1 MNPSWESE
9 GDFEETFSEIRKQ
22 LYKDDFFELMS
33 VENPSQFFTYLRDEL
48 SNSDDMELLSDVLMK
63 AFKSYQR
70 WEVDSALDDLSEKG
84 LIQMVLNEDGHLAYV
99 ATDEGLMINNVLK
112 ENNPPNKLNSVMDI
126 NFSSDVYKVTN
137 NDDVVTF
144 CDHGDNYEIVVM
156 PAGKQHDGEVMVQFY
171 HTIYTDYHLGGPNG
185 EYKLVDETELFNM
198 LNS

>member
-144 CDHGDNYEIVVM
+144 CDHGGNYEIVVM

-171 HTIYTDYHLGGPNG
+171 HTIYTDYHLDGPNG